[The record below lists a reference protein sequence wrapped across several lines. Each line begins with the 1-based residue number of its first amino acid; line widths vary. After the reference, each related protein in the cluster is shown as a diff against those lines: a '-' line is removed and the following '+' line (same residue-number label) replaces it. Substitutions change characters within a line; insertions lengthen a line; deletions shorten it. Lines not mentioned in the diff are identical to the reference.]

1 MNDREMLRKLADV
14 ILYADLE
21 ELPFPA
27 LRTAY
32 GDEFVV
38 ATCDVYAEAR
48 RAGATEIAEAYAE
61 TIAQFRVAEALL
73 RLAAGHAL
81 PKNVGLADDL
91 APIYAHLG
99 VDPEN
104 TGDYEP

>member
-1 MNDREMLRKLADV
+1 MLRKLADV
-14 ILYADLE
+14 VLYADLE

-38 ATCDVYAEAR
+38 DTCRAYDEAR
-48 RAGATEIAEAYAE
+48 HAGDTDIAEGHAE
-61 TIAQFRVAEALL
+61 TIARFHVAEALL

-81 PKNVGLADDL
+81 PKNVGLSDDL

>member
-1 MNDREMLRKLADV
+1 MTSREMLRKLADV
-14 ILYADLE
+14 VLYADLE

-32 GDEFVV
+32 GDDFVEQG
-38 ATCDVYAEAR
+38 YAAPMDEELLAK
-48 RAGATEIAEAYAE
+48 
-61 TIAQFRVAEALL
+61 FHVAEALL

-81 PKNVGLADDL
+81 PRNVGLADDL
-91 APIYAHLG
+91 ASIYAHLG

>member
-1 MNDREMLRKLADV
+1 MTNREMLRKLADV
-14 ILYADLE
+14 VLYADIE

-38 ATCDVYAEAR
+38 DTCRAYTEAR
-48 RAGATEIAEAYAE
+48 EGGPVDAVEAHAE
-61 TIAQFRVAEALL
+61 TLAKFRVAEALL

-91 APIYAHLG
+91 TPIYAHLG
-99 VDPEN
+99 IDPDD